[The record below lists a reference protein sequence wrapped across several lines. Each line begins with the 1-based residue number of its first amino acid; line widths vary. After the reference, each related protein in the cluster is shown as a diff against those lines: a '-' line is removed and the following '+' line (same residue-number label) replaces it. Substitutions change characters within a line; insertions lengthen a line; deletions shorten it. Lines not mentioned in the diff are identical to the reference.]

1 MSINYRV
8 IKAKSNLPNKE
19 GKRECYRAQVVQNQQ
34 VSLDELA
41 KWIEETSAHSASDV
55 KALVEQLAEA
65 AVKYLKLGQGVNL
78 GEIGTMTPTV
88 QSDTTGTKKEFTYRN
103 IRKVGVRFTPS
114 SVIKKGLEEVR
125 FHDLDAKE

>member
-8 IKAKSNLPNKE
+8 IKAKSNLPNKK
-19 GKRECYRAQVVQNQQ
+19 GKHECYRAQVVQNQQ
-34 VSLDELA
+34 VSLDEIA
-41 KWIEETSAHSASDV
+41 QWIEDTSAHSASDV
-55 KALVEQLAEA
+55 KAIVAHLAGA

-88 QSDTTGTKKEFTYRN
+88 QSDTTGTKEEFTYRN
-103 IRKVGVRFTPS
+103 IRKVGVRFTTS
-114 SVIKKGLEEVR
+114 SVIKKGLEKVS